1 MADDTPKKPPK
12 PPESLQAKTRDL
24 LVDVVGEAQEAK
36 ALLVESHTLLTQ
48 WLEELEDYYLQ
59 YIAVYTTLH
68 GKPPE

>member
-1 MADDTPKKPPK
+1 MADDTPKKPP
-12 PPESLQAKTRDL
+12 SLQAHAMDL
-24 LVDVVGEAQEAK
+24 LVGSVAEAQEAK